1 MLFFASNINARILI
15 EKYQYIPVLVRVP
28 GFKSVVITS
37 KSSGIKTV
45 DDLAEQTIY
54 SPTVFDPTSYLGKES
69 IKGINVNIVELSDVS
84 QIIVKVLSG
93 KGKAGFVA
101 EADIRHLIS
110 SVRDQLKVLAS
121 SEGSFTTYVL
131 ISRQNI
137 DKREKI
143 KNAVMSSYSSAQ
155 KTYVEKNWGK
165 FRYVELN
172 KSSIA
177 ELYNNDAAMMS
188 VIEALE

>member
-1 MLFFASNINARILI
+1 M
-15 EKYQYIPVLVRVP
+15 
-28 GFKSVVITS
+28 T
-37 KSSGIKTV
+37 T
-45 DDLAEQTIY
+45 
-54 SPTVFDPTSYLGKES
+54 
-69 IKGINVNIVELSDVS
+69 
-84 QIIVKVLSG
+84 
-93 KGKAGFVA
+93 FVA